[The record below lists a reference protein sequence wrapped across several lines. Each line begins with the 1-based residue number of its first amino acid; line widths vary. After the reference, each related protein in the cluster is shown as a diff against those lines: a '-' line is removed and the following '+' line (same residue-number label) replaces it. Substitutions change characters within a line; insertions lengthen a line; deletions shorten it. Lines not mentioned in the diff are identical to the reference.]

1 MRRPKVQ
8 ISEEPHE
15 HEGYLIREL
24 YHLLKARIE
33 TRMRDA
39 EIAIGFPQA
48 QVLHELLHE
57 PGLSSAQQARRS
69 GTTAQSMSGVI
80 AALEQQGI
88 IERRPHPENARVMQ
102 CYVSEDGL
110 GCVRRA
116 RPIADRVIEQML
128 EALPAEERGRF
139 RASLRQCIDALEQIP
154 LARGE

>member
-57 PGLSSAQQARRS
+57 PGLSSAQLARRS
-69 GTTAQSMSGVI
+69 GTTAQTMSGVI

-128 EALPAEERGRF
+128 EAMPSGERAEF
-139 RASLRQCIDALEQIP
+139 RSSLRQCINALEKIP
-154 LARGE
+154 VHQGE

>member
-1 MRRPKVQ
+1 MRQPRIQ
-8 ISEEPHE
+8 LSEEPHE

-48 QVLHELLHE
+48 QVLHELLHD
-57 PGLSSAQQARRS
+57 PGLSSAQLARRS

-88 IERRPHPENARVMQ
+88 IDRRPHPENARVMQ
-102 CYVSEDGL
+102 CYVSEGGL
-110 GCVRRA
+110 DCVRRA
-116 RPIADRVIEQML
+116 RPIADRVIERML
-128 EALPAEERGRF
+128 EGLPAEERGRF
-139 RASLRQCIDALEQIP
+139 RASLRQCINALEEIP
-154 LARGE
+154 LHQAD